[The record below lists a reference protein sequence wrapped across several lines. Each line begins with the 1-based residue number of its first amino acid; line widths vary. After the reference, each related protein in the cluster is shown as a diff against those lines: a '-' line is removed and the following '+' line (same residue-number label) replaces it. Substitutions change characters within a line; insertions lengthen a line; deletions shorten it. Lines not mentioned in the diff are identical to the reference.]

1 MERSYKTV
9 KVEEEKQVAVYTFKA
24 ADLQSVEV
32 DGFTA
37 SFDFGTEV
45 VEIVGDQAE
54 LLSVKALIDDAAS
67 RARGI
72 Y

>member
-1 MERSYKTV
+1 MEKSYRAV
-9 KVEEEKQVAVYTFKA
+9 KVIEEKQVAVYTFRA

-45 VEIVGDQAE
+45 VEIMGDQAE

-67 RARGI
+67 RAQGI